1 MLRLGCVCA
10 CPACLCL
17 LGCGGGT
24 PAWRRRAPPPV
35 CAVGSYFR
43 LYLGVDEDDLEDA
56 PGGGSLQTE
65 GLFSSVALFVLTWT
79 LAYSLL
85 HGA

>member
-1 MLRLGCVCA
+1 
-10 CPACLCL
+10 L
-17 LGCGGGT
+17 LGCDGGT
-24 PAWRRRAPPPV
+24 LRGSDVRPPRV
-35 CAVGSYFR
+35 AVGSYFR

-79 LAYSLL
+79 LSYSLL
-85 HGA
+85 HAA